1 MKYTRYLLAIGLL
14 AFAVQANA
22 EGWVQLQIDEI
33 VDKVRS
39 MFTTIA
45 GDVKDTAQDFKRQL
59 TSLQQRGD
67 TIKETVED
75 GLDLLQHRRT
85 PLLDFVNG
93 GSGRC
98 GQGSPCFAFRADLED
113 FVLDMADLKDRFP
126 QIEKHGLGD
135 GTLLVNIID
144 HTPPLVLFGLHEILE
159 RVPGWQDIPQN
170 LADLYDEIGDP
181 DAFSSELPGASPA
194 AAASVVR
201 VTVKAGG
208 GQQNFGPLMT
218 KTDTFCSKGKQP
230 GIDPVKLNRL
240 KATFVAIKDALGGL
254 ADNMENSITVT
265 VAGTS
270 ASVPNTT
277 KRLLT
282 VMAQSIDAV
291 WAAVDAHRANLDVC
305 KKIETDIAQR
315 TPLLEYRTTAGNKKA
330 YWVVK
335 GIIQA
340 QGNFSPAAE
349 SLLTEAGNLHRNYM
363 WQAAYNK
370 ICDAYAAISPS

>member
-14 AFAVQANA
+14 AFAVQAKA
-22 EGWVQLQIDEI
+22 DGWVQDQIDEI
-33 VDKVRS
+33 VSKVRS
-39 MFTTIA
+39 MFTTVT

-75 GLDLLQHRRT
+75 GLDLLHHRRT
-85 PLLDFVNG
+85 PFLDFVNG

-98 GQGSPCFAFRADLED
+98 GQGSPCFDFRADLED

-135 GTLLVNIID
+135 GTLLINIID
-144 HTPPLVLFGLHEILE
+144 HLPPLVLFGLHEIFE
-159 RVPGWQDIPQN
+159 RVPGWHDIPQN

-194 AAASVVR
+194 TAASVVS

-208 GQQNFGPLMT
+208 GQGNFGSPET
-218 KTDTFCSKGKQP
+218 RTDIFCSKGRQLRV
-230 GIDPVKLNRL
+230 DPVRLNSL
-240 KATFVAIKDALGGL
+240 KATFVAIKDTFGGV
-254 ADNMENSITVT
+254 ADNMENTIDVT
-265 VAGTS
+265 VAGTGVK
-270 ASVPNTT
+270 VPNRA
-277 KRLLT
+277 KRLVT
-282 VMAQSIDAV
+282 VAAQSIDAV

-305 KKIETDIAQR
+305 KKIETDVAQR
-315 TPLLEYRTTAGNKKA
+315 TQLVEYRTSAGNKKA

-340 QGNFSPAAE
+340 QGDFSPTAN

-370 ICDAYAAISPS
+370 ICDAYAAIF